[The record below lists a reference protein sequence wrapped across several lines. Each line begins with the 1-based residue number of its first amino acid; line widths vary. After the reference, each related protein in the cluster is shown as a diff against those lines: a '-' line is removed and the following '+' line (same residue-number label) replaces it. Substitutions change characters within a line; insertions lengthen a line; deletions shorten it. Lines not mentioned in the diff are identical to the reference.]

1 MLVYHFI
8 KKLITK
14 RVLSFQERLI
24 EFNSRMNSR
33 KYVKKSLSKVEIPK
47 LTRNQVRAAKDYY
60 KARG

>member
-47 LTRNQVRAAKDYY
+47 LTRD
-60 KARG
+60 